1 MKIWYQS
8 FGRLD
13 HASDYGKLLKQII
26 QNAADPGTTVDVRG
40 LEKGKALADN
50 YRYLEHLEVGEIIE
64 NGTEAARNGYD
75 AFLIGNIADPGL
87 QDLREAVRIPVLG
100 LCETAL
106 HLASI
111 MGAGFSL
118 ITINDKFTPRVVENV
133 DRYKL
138 RPHLVSV
145 DRMRIDWLP
154 DLYAVF
160 QEPRARQ
167 NLIDQFMDA
176 SEAAIS
182 KGAEVLIPAGG
193 LIMAFLAA
201 QNIHAVG
208 RAPILNGIIT
218 LVKMGETAVKLQRL
232 TGHFVS
238 KQMRY
243 AAPNGDALR
252 KIREAYGDHVYP
264 GAV

>member
-1 MKIWYQS
+1 MKLWYQS

-13 HASDYGKLLKQII
+13 EASDYGRALHQII
-26 QNAADPGTTVDVRG
+26 RTAADPGTEVEVRG
-40 LEKGKALADN
+40 LERGRALADN
-50 YRYLEHLEVGEIIE
+50 YRYLEHLEVGEVID
-64 NGTEAARNGYD
+64 NGTEAARAGYD
-75 AFLIGNIADPGL
+75 AVLIGNIADPGL
-87 QDLREAVRIPVLG
+87 RELREAVAIPVLG
-100 LCETAL
+100 LCETAM
-106 HLASI
+106 HLAAI

-133 DRYKL
+133 DRYHL

-160 QEPRARQ
+160 QDPTAKQ
-167 NLIDQFMDA
+167 NLIDQFMAA
-176 SEAAIS
+176 SESAIG

-208 RAPILNGIIT
+208 RVPILNGIIT

-232 TGHFVS
+232 TGHFIS

-243 AAPNGDALR
+243 AAPSGEALK
-252 KIREAYGDHVYP
+252 KIRDAYGEHVYP
-264 GAV
+264 GAT